1 MYYCGRGPTA
11 NKIQF
16 LSSPLLPP
24 ANLVGQAVG
33 LADAEVVGVVDAGG
47 HDGEEEREERG
58 VAAG

>member
-33 LADAEVVGVVDAGG
+33 LADAEVVGVVDAGRRSG
-47 HDGEEEREERG
+47 RN
-58 VAAG
+58 VV